1 MRTSF
6 VRLLAILALATLA
19 LAACGSSNKSSTATS
34 GTTAAPGSTAPEA
47 TTTTAGSGSS
57 SGEATVTVA
66 MNSTIGKNVLVDSKG
81 MTLYT
86 FDADTTAGK
95 SVCNAGCDT
104 TWPAV
109 TVTGTATYGSKVD
122 ASLFS
127 TFTREDGSMQLAVDG
142 HPLYHYAQDT
152 KAGDAKG
159 QGFGGVWYVVGADG
173 KKIDQD

>member
-6 VRLLAILALATLA
+6 VRLFAIAALATLA
-19 LAACGSSNKSSTATS
+19 LAACGSSSKSSTPASVTTVP
-34 GTTAAPGSTAPEA
+34 GTTVPEA

-66 MNSTIGKNVLVDSKG
+66 MNSTIGKNILVDSKG
-81 MTLYT
+81 MTLYV
-86 FDADTTAGK
+86 FDADKAAGK

-109 TVTGTATYGSKVD
+109 TVTGTPSYGRTVD

-127 TFTREDGSMQLAVDG
+127 TFTRDDGSTQLAVDG
-142 HPLYHYAQDT
+142 HPLYHYAKDA

-159 QGFGGVWYVVGADG
+159 NGIGGVWYVVGADG
-173 KKIDQD
+173 KKIDSD

>member
-6 VRLLAILALATLA
+6 VRLFAIAALATLA
-19 LAACGSSNKSSTATS
+19 LGACGSSSKSSTKTP
-34 GTTAAPGSTAPEA
+34 GTTPGTTVPEV

-66 MNSTIGKNVLVDSKG
+66 MNSTIGKNILVDSKG
-81 MTLYT
+81 RTLYV
-86 FDADTTAGK
+86 FDADKTAGK

-104 TWPAV
+104 LWPALK
-109 TVTGTATYGSKVD
+109 VTGTPSYGSTLD

-127 TFTREDGSMQLAVDG
+127 TFTRDDGSTQLAVDG
-142 HPLYHYAQDT
+142 HPLYHYAQDA

-159 QGFGGVWYVVGADG
+159 NGFGGVWYVVGADG
-173 KKIDQD
+173 KKIDSD